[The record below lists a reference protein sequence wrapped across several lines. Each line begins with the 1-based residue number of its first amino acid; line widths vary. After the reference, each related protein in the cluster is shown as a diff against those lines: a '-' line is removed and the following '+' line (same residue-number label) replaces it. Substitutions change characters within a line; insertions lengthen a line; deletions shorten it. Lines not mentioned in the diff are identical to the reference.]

1 MDSIKLSIIV
11 PCYNSRKFIAECLYS
26 ILPYLS
32 SKIELIIVNDGSTD
46 DSADIIERSIR
57 SYKQQNIAI
66 INQGNSGISSARNK
80 GIKLATGEYIAFL
93 DSDDMFHPDF
103 WNAILPVIDDST
115 IDIVEFNADQFDGDL
130 SNIVEHIDSSVFIGR
145 VNISSIE
152 QLIPAFRRSKWYP
165 WARVYK
171 STLFH
176 DYNIE
181 FPIGRLY
188 EDMSTIPALYLHSK
202 VIFGIA
208 KPLIWYRYHKKSITQ
223 TFRPKDLV
231 DLVYATQYLASLAL
245 DSKEIKKALFPTIQ
259 RTFNLIKYTLV
270 RNNGAR
276 LPAAEQK
283 ALRRALLVFISYFRI
298 SRRAQ
303 ILILPLYFNAIIR
316 FRKK

>member
-1 MDSIKLSIIV
+1 MNNIKLSIIV
-11 PCYNSRKFIAECLYS
+11 PCYNSRDFIAECLAS
-26 ILPYLS
+26 VLPHLS
-32 SKIELIIVNDGSTD
+32 DTIELIIVNDGSTD
-46 DSADIIERSIR
+46 DSADIIERSTR
-57 SYKQQNIAI
+57 EFKQQNIVI
-66 INQGNSGISSARNK
+66 INQENSGISSARNS
-80 GIKLATGEYIAFL
+80 GIKLAVGEYIAFL
-93 DSDDMFHPDF
+93 DSDDMFHSDF
-103 WNAILPVIDDST
+103 WNEVLPVIDDST
-115 IDIVEFNADQFDGDL
+115 IDIVEFNADQFDGNL
-130 SNIVEHIDSSVFIGR
+130 SNIIEHIDSSVFIGR
-145 VNISSIE
+145 VNISSTE

-223 TFRPKDLV
+223 TFRSKDLV
-231 DLVYATQYLASLAL
+231 DLVYVTQYLASLAQ
-245 DSKEIKKALFPTIQ
+245 DTKAIKKALFPTVQ

-270 RNNGAR
+270 RNNDAK
-276 LPAAEQK
+276 LPVAEQK
-283 ALRRALLVFISYFRI
+283 ALRRALIIFIGYFRM
-298 SRRAQ
+298 SRKIQ
-303 ILILPLYFNAIIR
+303 ILMLPLYFNTIMR